1 MGNCLWSLLIGLF
14 TVVMLFEYVYH
25 YLFLLVTSNL
35 VNRWMVDLCSTFIL
49 DFFLH
54 LYGGILS
61 LLKVFKWSC
70 FYMSYVAG
78 CVSTCR
84 MWLFNSWHCDL
95 YFELLHQSTSLWA
108 EFSLVYTMFEDPNAA
123 SFELLMQCLESHGSL
138 ESTLPSTTVY
148 FYCRFAL
155 NM

>member
-1 MGNCLWSLLIGLF
+1 
-14 TVVMLFEYVYH
+14 MLSVQNIYGQLSVISANRFVYSSYEYVYH

-49 DFFLH
+49 EFFLH

-84 MWLFNSWHCDL
+84 MWLFNSWHSAC
-95 YFELLHQSTSLWA
+95 SVGWW
-108 EFSLVYTMFEDPNAA
+108 
-123 SFELLMQCLESHGSL
+123 LMAGAGL
-138 ESTLPSTTVY
+138 
-148 FYCRFAL
+148 F
-155 NM
+155 